1 MKKIGL
7 IVFAAAI
14 IVGVVIAN
22 LFSWGKATGE
32 VFNFQFKIGKEK
44 GSGRMATEVRELRD
58 FSSVNV
64 SSVFQVEITA
74 QSEFHVE
81 VEADDNLLQYI
92 ETDVRNGELHI
103 SLDKGVKTS
112 NPMRVRIGVPNIERL
127 EASGATKVFIS
138 NLKNSK
144 MEVDTSGASK
154 IELSGETSQLIV
166 DVSGASK
173 IDAAELKAID
183 AVVDASGA
191 SRVNVNVSGELN
203 SEASG
208 ASNISYAGN
217 PTNVIKRTSGA
228 SSVSQR

>member
-1 MKKIGL
+1 MKKIGV

-22 LFSWGKATGE
+22 FVSWGKASGE
-32 VFNFQFKIGKEK
+32 AFNFSFKIGREV
-44 GSGRMATEVRELRD
+44 GSGRMATEVRELSG
-58 FSSVNV
+58 FNSVDV

-103 SLDKGVKTS
+103 SLDKRVKS
-112 NPMRVRIGVPNIERL
+112 RNPLRVRIGAPDIERI
-127 EASGATKVFIS
+127 EASGASKVFVS
-138 NLKNSK
+138 NLKNAK
-144 MEVDTSGASK
+144 VEVDTSGASK

-166 DVSGASK
+166 DVSGASN
-173 IDAAELKAID
+173 INAVELKAVN
-183 AVVDASGA
+183 ATVDASGA
-191 SRVNVNVSGELN
+191 SRVNVNVSGELR

-208 ASNISYAGN
+208 ASNINYVGN
-217 PTNVIKRTSGA
+217 PANVIKNTSGA
-228 SSVSQR
+228 STVKQQ